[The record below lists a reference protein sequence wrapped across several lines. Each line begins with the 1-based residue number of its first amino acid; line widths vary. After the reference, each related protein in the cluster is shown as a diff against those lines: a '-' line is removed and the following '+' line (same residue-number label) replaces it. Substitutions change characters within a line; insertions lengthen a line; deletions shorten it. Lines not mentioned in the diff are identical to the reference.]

1 MVRRIKP
8 EDAMALTRF
17 FGYFAAAYG
26 TCWLAV
32 LFAALLSQRL
42 GLETLEGERPD
53 EDRIDEGCDEADLKQ
68 RRNGGILS

>member
-1 MVRRIKP
+1 MIFNLSAGEAIHIGPAVT
-8 EDAMALTRF
+8 LTVEAVE
-17 FGYFAAAYG
+17 GDLVYF
-26 TCWLAV
+26 
-32 LFAALLSQRL
+32 